1 MSEPVS
7 RVPMPPFSHYMG
19 WGAKYAKEQDVVKY
33 AQQRDAEHSAYNA
46 SKDKSTREQCQRLRD
61 YIEDLK
67 KEKSTLQQENEKLQA
82 ELQAEK
88 RNGKRPRSDEDD
100 AGDSQEQKRRRQE
113 FMKRVL
119 DDAWEKVSKSGDF

>member
-1 MSEPVS
+1 
-7 RVPMPPFSHYMG
+7 MG
-19 WGAKYAKEQDVVKY
+19 WGPQYATEEDVVKY
-33 AQQRDAEHSAYNA
+33 AQQRDAEHRAYNN
-46 SKDKSTREQCQRLRD
+46 SKDKHMREQIGPVHNYNAELKA
-61 YIEDLK
+61 EKGLLK
-67 KEKSTLQQENEKLQA
+67 KENEKLQAENRTLQAENEKLQA